1 MAQKL
6 FIPTSLVMWGI
17 SKEELEEILVVA
29 HLSSQEKQAI
39 LDEYNQS
46 EFSSIKIKK
55 REN

>member
-46 EFSSIKIKK
+46 GFSSIKIKK